1 MNSIP
6 QEQLKEKQLDRLAAQ
21 RQLYSDAKAIQAV
34 QMAFSIPIVAVFSV
48 VVVFFPE
55 FKAYSA
61 FWGITATILD
71 TVLFNPWQ
79 KSLKQKAARIQELFD
94 CDVLQMDWRELK
106 VGSRH
111 DAETVA
117 EAASKHKR
125 KEQDFQKL
133 KNWYPVSVGK
143 LPLHLARIVCQ
154 RANCWWD
161 AELRRRYAMVMMSI
175 VGSLTLFVFLLGII
189 GGITLENFFLV
200 VLAPLL
206 PVFTFGIRQ
215 FNEHRESANT
225 LDRLKGHS
233 EKLWDKAVSGKFTP
247 EELAI
252 ASRELQDEIYD
263 HRKRSPLVFDW
274 IYRRLRNTHE
284 EQMNK
289 GAEALVEEA
298 LQSAKEGNHERT

>member
-6 QEQLKEKQLDRLAAQ
+6 QEQLAQKQLDRLAAQ
-21 RQLYSDAKAIQAV
+21 RQLYSDAKRLQAF
-34 QMAFSIPIVAVFSV
+34 QMILSIPV
-48 VVVFFPE
+48 VVILSLIVVLFPD
-55 FKAYSA
+55 FKVYLA
-61 FWGITATILD
+61 FWGITVTLLD
-71 TVLFNPWQ
+71 VSVFNPWQ

-106 VGSRH
+106 VGGRH
-111 DAETVA
+111 NAETIA
-117 EAASKHKR
+117 EAASKHKC
-125 KEQDFQKL
+125 KDPDFQKL
-133 KNWYPVSVGK
+133 KNWYPVIVAK

-154 RANCWWD
+154 RASCWWD

-233 EKLWDKAVSGKFTP
+233 EKLWDKAVSDKFTP

-274 IYRRLRNTHE
+274 IYRRLRGPHE

-289 GAEALVEEA
+289 GAEELVEEA
-298 LQSAKEGNHERT
+298 LQSEEEGNHERT